1 MFNFELWKFIHNSK
15 LKTKNNLKVR
25 NLKTKKPPALFYN
38 KCKGLLCGEY
48 LKLEKKTKDTWYYV
62 VVQNPETSSEQF
74 MGYTDKET
82 NATFIPCFKSKKIG
96 QQCFLLMPKDIMN
109 DKYEVQAIIKE
120 DLIILAEKQSYEIFL
135 LDDKGKILEQ
145 IS

>member
-1 MFNFELWKFIHNSK
+1 ME
-15 LKTKNNLKVR
+15 KT
-25 NLKTKKPPALFYN
+25 
-38 KCKGLLCGEY
+38 
-48 LKLEKKTKDTWYYV
+48 TKDTWYYI

-82 NATFIPCFKSKKIG
+82 NATFIPCFKTKEIA
-96 QQCFLLMPKDIMN
+96 QQCFLLMPKDIIKE
-109 DKYEVQAIIKE
+109 KYEVQAVIKE
-120 DLIILAEKQSYEIFL
+120 DLIDLAGKQHYEIFL

>member
-1 MFNFELWKFIHNSK
+1 MEKN
-15 LKTKNNLKVR
+15 TK
-25 NLKTKKPPALFYN
+25 
-38 KCKGLLCGEY
+38 EI
-48 LKLEKKTKDTWYYV
+48 WYYV
-62 VVQNPETSSEQF
+62 VVQNPETSSAQF

-82 NATFIPCFKSKKIG
+82 NATFIPCFKSKEIA

-109 DKYEVQAIIKE
+109 EKYEIQAIINE
-120 DLIILAEKQSYEIFL
+120 DLVNLAQKNDYKIFL